1 MTLKS
6 EFEKGYGKIPKWL
19 KAKDDDKPKARKS
32 ETNNVNNIQ

>member
-19 KAKDDDKPKARKS
+19 KAKDDDKPKARKIR
-32 ETNNVNNIQ
+32 NK